1 MLYYQ
6 ICFLTL
12 LAIIILYSY
21 YLNNLN
27 IKSSKE
33 GFENELGDIID
44 TNTEEYKI
52 KKLIETEVATDFGVR
67 VWDNHSKLKSIYSN
81 EIPQTRDK
89 CPQKDQNNNINC
101 PISIWRPSTSTGYN
115 SLGDVATITFM
126 SPRNEKIMD
135 VRADKSPGNIYHK
148 NIDTMAVAGAELKD
162 PEDYLYVGG
171 FGNGKMLDRLEKNEE
186 YYRLIAQLKFYGTKL
201 SEALTN
207 KKNEFEN
214 FIKKHQISL
223 NTDFGAQINQLRKF
237 SSIKAGNPQSQQNI
251 TTFIGSEQYTNRDAL
266 EFLRDQP
273 IITGNVFIYDVENTP
288 ISLKNPYN
296 IEPLMDT
303 LPPSIV
309 SEMQKSLKDNRGWD
323 TITIASCAYTIWNL
337 QIIQGV
343 NMAQTF
349 GNEPASMCHNDINP
363 DFKNKH
369 GTFTSQPGVQLEI
382 IHNISRNTG
391 VRTTNNSTV
400 IGKTDDKDQT
410 CLLYHP
416 VEGNDVE
423 TIGVSRIKLRI
434 HPGIINNSNNVFK
447 NDQVIIKLYD
457 GFKNTVDMLKQLY
470 PDLTTTDYKRLSI
483 WQPVPPE
490 GYVALGFVFTNDP
503 ETTKPGKGLCKC
515 IPENC
520 AKQFKR
526 RQWDPEMDLIF
537 RYKDKDQDLAF
548 YRNPYLN
555 TLVVMDEKKQN
566 GVFKGKTP
574 NHLNYRTVKDS
585 KKWEC
590 FDVIPCIK
598 ECDYVNKLEEADKR
612 ARSVCKAYSGLENQ
626 YFEKETYRQSV
637 LDEEKKLRDL
647 VKDRHKH
654 ITFLMEK
661 INKIM
666 SEEDL
671 YKMINRGLNRYKLKT
686 DLEKQRKLHGQVA
699 DKLMSTRGLEINWN
713 APGDLKTFKD
723 LVQRYVIARYSVQTP
738 KRDCPV
744 CKLPEQEGYV
754 KMENLEMCYGCLED
768 VVRELVNK
776 KKAEGDVPS
785 ELKELEA
792 KIAQKESTKN

>member
-1 MLYYQ
+1 
-6 ICFLTL
+6 
-12 LAIIILYSY
+12 
-21 YLNNLN
+21 
-27 IKSSKE
+27 
-33 GFENELGDIID
+33 
-44 TNTEEYKI
+44 
-52 KKLIETEVATDFGVR
+52 
-67 VWDNHSKLKSIYSN
+67 
-81 EIPQTRDK
+81 
-89 CPQKDQNNNINC
+89 
-101 PISIWRPSTSTGYN
+101 
-115 SLGDVATITFM
+115 
-126 SPRNEKIMD
+126 
-135 VRADKSPGNIYHK
+135 
-148 NIDTMAVAGAELKD
+148 
-162 PEDYLYVGG
+162 
-171 FGNGKMLDRLEKNEE
+171 
-186 YYRLIAQLKFYGTKL
+186 
-201 SEALTN
+201 
-207 KKNEFEN
+207 
-214 FIKKHQISL
+214 
-223 NTDFGAQINQLRKF
+223 
-237 SSIKAGNPQSQQNI
+237 
-251 TTFIGSEQYTNRDAL
+251 
-266 EFLRDQP
+266 
-273 IITGNVFIYDVENTP
+273 
-288 ISLKNPYN
+288 
-296 IEPLMDT
+296 
-303 LPPSIV
+303 
-309 SEMQKSLKDNRGWD
+309 
-323 TITIASCAYTIWNL
+323 
-337 QIIQGV
+337 
-343 NMAQTF
+343 
-349 GNEPASMCHNDINP
+349 
-363 DFKNKH
+363 
-369 GTFTSQPGVQLEI
+369 
-382 IHNISRNTG
+382 
-391 VRTTNNSTV
+391 
-400 IGKTDDKDQT
+400 
-410 CLLYHP
+410 
-416 VEGNDVE
+416 
-423 TIGVSRIKLRI
+423 
-434 HPGIINNSNNVFK
+434 
-447 NDQVIIKLYD
+447 VIIKLYD